1 MGAEL
6 VVGVFD
12 EEGDAWDAVVAAAE
26 VAAQRRSGILDAC
39 LVVRRQDGT
48 VHIRETRDISPSA
61 AGWSGAAS
69 GLLGGV
75 ILGFPIAGAAVAAG
89 LAVHAARRHDI
100 GITDEF
106 ERSVS
111 DDLRPG
117 RAAAVALVNPAIA
130 SQVEEA
136 ARRRGARTQR
146 LTLDDP
152 GA

>member
-75 ILGFPIAGAAVAAG
+75 ILGFPFLSAWALRHGSGRAPACLNDDSGRSIGLVLVTPRGAPGDDDGSMGRVPGTSPSSASSAETGAA
-89 LAVHAARRHDI
+89 
-100 GITDEF
+100 
-106 ERSVS
+106 S
-111 DDLRPG
+111 
-117 RAAAVALVNPAIA
+117 PADGGT
-130 SQVEEA
+130 ST
-136 ARRRGARTQR
+136 GS
-146 LTLDDP
+146 
-152 GA
+152 